1 MQQKQRFCTYCG
13 KEVSKTANVCFECGC
28 RVYGGKNYCQSCGIK
43 LNPNQV
49 ICVQC
54 GTSLEEG
61 ITYEKNLNKTLAGV
75 FALLLG
81 GLGIHKFYLGQIIS
95 GILYLIFSWTGIP
108 VFLGFIDGISLFCMS
123 QERFNKKY
131 NKEVPNPSIH
141 FKKKKLD
148 SAPKQNIGKGEIV
161 LWVGVACILLLIAG
175 FFSDKEEKTPIVQ
188 DRRVQQK
195 NANINNLTIPLLTG
209 RKSNAKLSD
218 LVSCKK
224 VEVTYSLDNGKIS
237 IMKPACFGANSY
249 PSQDMN
255 LRKNARRFAKK
266 VEYIKQAEVQFAVPK
281 KIGQQVTI
289 SNVVYG
295 QKNRLGIVCIG
306 YPNIENICEA
316 VTKDVASKENLF

>member
-1 MQQKQRFCTYCG
+1 MQQSRFCTYCG
-13 KEVSKTANVCFECGC
+13 KEVDNKTDICFGCGC
-28 RVYGGKNYCQSCGIK
+28 RIYGGKNYCHNCGAK

-54 GTSLEEG
+54 GSPLEERT
-61 ITYEKNLNKTLAGV
+61 TYEKNLNKTLAGV

-81 GLGIHKFYLGQIIS
+81 GLGIHKFYLGQPIS

-108 VFLGFIDGISLFCMS
+108 FFLGFIDGISLFCMS

-131 NKEVPNPSIH
+131 NKEILNPSVH
-141 FKKKKLD
+141 FKKRKLD
-148 SAPKQNIGKGEIV
+148 NTPKQNVGKREIL
-161 LWVGVACILLLIAG
+161 LWVCVLFILVLIAG
-175 FFSDKEEKTPIVQ
+175 FLPDKQKKTPVVENVRASQ
-188 DRRVQQK
+188 EMPT
-195 NANINNLTIPLLTG
+195 LTIPLLTG

-249 PSQDMN
+249 PYQDMN

-266 VEYIKQAEVQFAVPK
+266 IEYIKQAEVHLAVPK
-281 KIGQQVTI
+281 KTGQQVTI
-289 SNVVYG
+289 SNFVYG
-295 QKNRLGIVCIG
+295 QKNYLGIVCIG

-316 VTKDVASKENLF
+316 VTKDIASKESLF